1 MWKARC
7 PPQSGHEENDWRY
20 QWKGQWTHRA
30 KAVNASEELD
40 FLLCAKGEP
49 QFFQSKRIGFLKRT
63 SGSFAENILERE
75 TSGQLE
81 MSLGALT
88 TVQAREDKAQN
99 WGYSG
104 KRWDTLHTEVLH
116 QCFSDLWNT
125 EMKLGIF
132 AVHRSASTAVILPC
146 FPVNLHNASRRWI
159 LWSRF

>member
-1 MWKARC
+1 M
-7 PPQSGHEENDWRY
+7 
-20 QWKGQWTHRA
+20 
-30 KAVNASEELD
+30 NASEELD

-99 WGYSG
+99 
-104 KRWDTLHTEVLH
+104 
-116 QCFSDLWNT
+116 
-125 EMKLGIF
+125 
-132 AVHRSASTAVILPC
+132 
-146 FPVNLHNASRRWI
+146 
-159 LWSRF
+159 